1 MQKSRAKHTH
11 QTHPKFR
18 RKAKSQEYP
27 SHFLSDSSLV
37 LFLSPYNL
45 SFSILLPTPN
55 PPLPSSLDGVANAS
69 TPFLALLSLS
79 TLIRISKMQTTAF
92 TFSPSISLSK
102 PRRPSIYSL
111 NPISP
116 SSPSRSLHFASIN
129 GLSGSSLPRFP
140 SIRCSS
146 SFRGLN
152 GWISSPPPEEQ
163 GSDGVVVRA
172 ASVPESTGEIE
183 KTSSL
188 TSTLQLGALF
198 GLWYLFN
205 IYFNIYN
212 KQVLKVFPYPI
223 TITTVQF
230 AVGTILVLF
239 MWTSNL
245 YRRPKIS
252 GAQLV
257 AILPLAVVHTLGNLF
272 TNMSLGKVAVS
283 FTHTIKAM
291 EPFFSVV
298 LSAMF
303 LGEIPTLWVVAS
315 LLPIV
320 GGVGLASMTEAS
332 FNWPGFWS
340 AMASNLTNQS
350 RNVLSKKFMVKKEES
365 LDNITLFSI
374 ITIMSFFLL
383 TPFTLF
389 MEGVKV
395 TPAYLQSAGL
405 NVRQVYIR
413 SLLAALCFHAYQQV
427 SYMILQRVSPVTHSV
442 GNCVKRVVVIVT
454 SVLFFR
460 TPVSPINSMG
470 TGVALAGVFLYSRV
484 KRIKPKPKAA

>member
-1 MQKSRAKHTH
+1 MQS
-11 QTHPKFR
+11 
-18 RKAKSQEYP
+18 
-27 SHFLSDSSLV
+27 
-37 LFLSPYNL
+37 
-45 SFSILLPTPN
+45 
-55 PPLPSSLDGVANAS
+55 
-69 TPFLALLSLS
+69 
-79 TLIRISKMQTTAF
+79 TAF
-92 TFSPSISLSK
+92 SFSPSISLPK
-102 PRRPSIYSL
+102 PRRTSDLSSIHRS
-111 NPISP
+111 NPISLP
-116 SSPSRSLHFASIN
+116 SPSKSLDVVSVN
-129 GLSGSSLPRFP
+129 GVLG
-140 SIRCSS
+140 S
-146 SFRGLN
+146 SFRRLPSICCSASSSSSSSSRLN
-152 GWISSPPPEEQ
+152 GWISTPATVPERE
-163 GSDGVVVRA
+163 SDGFEVRA
-172 ASVPESTGEIE
+172 ASVPESAGKSAES
-183 KTSSL
+183 SSL
-188 TSTLQLGALF
+188 TSTLQLGSLF

-212 KQVLKVFPYPI
+212 KQVLKVFPFPV
-223 TITTVQF
+223 TVTTVQF
-230 AVGTILVLF
+230 AVGTVLVTL
-239 MWTSNL
+239 MWTLNL
-245 YRRPKIS
+245 YKRPKIS

-303 LGEIPTLWVVAS
+303 LGEFPTPWVVAS

-320 GGVGLASMTEAS
+320 GGVALASITEAS
-332 FNWPGFWS
+332 FNWAGFWS

-350 RNVLSKKFMVKKEES
+350 RNVLSKKFMIKKEES

-374 ITIMSFFLL
+374 ITIMSLILL
-383 TPFTLF
+383 APVTIF
-389 MEGVKV
+389 MEGVKF
-395 TPAYLQSAGL
+395 TPSYLQSAGL
-405 NVRQVYIR
+405 NVRQVCTR

-460 TPVSPINSMG
+460 SPVSAMNSLG

-484 KRIKPKPKAA
+484 KRIKPKTA

>member
-1 MQKSRAKHTH
+1 MQGAAFSFS
-11 QTHPKFR
+11 PSLSL
-18 RKAKSQEYP
+18 RKARIASAP
-27 SHFLSDSSLV
+27 TASTPRF
-37 LFLSPYNL
+37 SP
-45 SFSILLPTPN
+45 LPTP
-55 PPLPSSLDGVANAS
+55 
-69 TPFLALLSLS
+69 
-79 TLIRISKMQTTAF
+79 
-92 TFSPSISLSK
+92 
-102 PRRPSIYSL
+102 
-111 NPISP
+111 
-116 SSPSRSLHFASIN
+116 SPSRSLHFAPN
-129 GLSGSSLPRFP
+129 SSLRRSPSVCYSSPRF
-140 SIRCSS
+140 
-146 SFRGLN
+146 N
-152 GWISSPPPEEQ
+152 GWISTPP
-163 GSDGVVVRA
+163 VVPAERESGAVEVRA
-172 ASVPESTGEIE
+172 AESTAGETE

-188 TSTLQLGALF
+188 MSTLQLGSLF

-212 KQVLKVFPYPI
+212 KQVLKVFPFPV
-223 TITTVQF
+223 TVTTVQF
-230 AVGTILVLF
+230 AVGTVLVLF

-252 GAQLV
+252 GAQLL
-257 AILPLAVVHTLGNLF
+257 AILPLAMVHTLGNLF

-303 LGEIPTLWVVAS
+303 LGEIPTPWVVAS
-315 LLPIV
+315 LIPIV

-332 FNWPGFWS
+332 FNWAGFWS

-374 ITIMSFFLL
+374 ITIMSLFLL
-383 TPFTLF
+383 APVTFF
-389 MEGVKV
+389 MEGVKI
-395 TPAYLQSAGL
+395 TPLYLQAAGL
-405 NVRQVYIR
+405 DVRQVYTR

-460 TPVSPINSMG
+460 TPVSSINSLG

-484 KRIKPKPKAA
+484 KRIKPKPKSA